1 MLRVQRAE
9 SICIINVSVH
19 FNSLLYYEFANI
31 KAAMPITVSTGTYGK
46 IYPILSHNKH
56 IAKK

>member
-9 SICIINVSVH
+9 SICIIVNIH
-19 FNSLLYYEFANI
+19 LNSLPYYEFANI
-31 KAAMPITVSTGTYGK
+31 KAVMPIAVSTVTYEK
-46 IYPILSHNKH
+46 IYTTLNHKKH